1 MIRDTDQFNLKS
13 EITPIPD
20 FPVPGVQ
27 YKDVTSLL
35 YKPAAFKT
43 TVDAITAF
51 ARANNI
57 TDIVAPDARGFI
69 WGSPV
74 AVALGI
80 PLHLVRKPGKL
91 PPPTVGI
98 EFEYEYAQTS
108 LHMKANTPLDALNN
122 VLIIDDVSAT
132 GGTALAIIELLK
144 KFNVHPIDI
153 CYACVIDLS
162 FLGGTVKLRGEGIK
176 TFSVIEYDKDGQ

>member
-1 MIRDTDQFNLKS
+1 MRDTDRFNLKKA
-13 EITPIPD
+13 ITPIAD
-20 FPVPGVQ
+20 FPTAGVQ

-35 YKPAAFKT
+35 YQPAAFKT
-43 TVDAITAF
+43 TVDAVTAF

-74 AVALGI
+74 AVALGV

-91 PPPTVGI
+91 PPPTIGYD
-98 EFEYEYAQTS
+98 FEYEYASTS
-108 LHMKANTPLDALNN
+108 LHMKENAPLDAASK

-132 GGTALAIIELLK
+132 GGTALAVIELLK
-144 KFNVHPIDI
+144 NFSIHPINV
-153 CYACVIDLS
+153 CYACVIDLT
-162 FLGGTVKLRGEGIK
+162 FLLGTIKLQEKGVK
-176 TFSVIEYDKDGQ
+176 TFSIIEYDKE

>member
-1 MIRDTDQFNLKS
+1 MRDTDPYNLKRD
-13 EITPIPD
+13 ITPVPD
-20 FPVPGVQ
+20 FPVAGVQ
-27 YKDVTSLL
+27 YKDITSLL

-74 AVALGI
+74 ALNLNV
-80 PLHLVRKPGKL
+80 PLHLVRKPNKL
-91 PPPTVGI
+91 PPPTVGV
-98 EFEYEYAQTS
+98 EFEYEYANTS
-108 LHMKANTPLDALNN
+108 LHMKENTPLGALNN
-122 VLIIDDVSAT
+122 VLIVDDVSAT
-132 GGTALAIIELLK
+132 GGTALAVVELLK
-144 KFNVHPIDI
+144 KFNIHPIDV

-162 FLGGTVKLRGEGIK
+162 FLGGTVKLQEQHVK
-176 TFSVIEYDKDGQ
+176 AFSVIEYDKDD

>member
-1 MIRDTDQFNLKS
+1 MRGIDRYNLKK
-13 EITPIPD
+13 EITSIAD
-20 FPVPGVQ
+20 FPVAGIQ

-35 YKPAAFKT
+35 YKPEAFKV

-57 TDIVAPDARGFI
+57 TDVVAPDARGFI

-74 AVALGI
+74 ALALGV

-91 PPPTVGI
+91 PPPTIGY

-108 LHMKANTPLDALNN
+108 LHMKENTPLGALNN

-132 GGTALAIIELLK
+132 GGTALAIVELLK
-144 KFNVHPIDI
+144 KFEVHPIDI
-153 CYACVIDLS
+153 CYACVIDLT
-162 FLGGTVKLRGEGIK
+162 FLEGTVKLQGEGVK
-176 TFSVIEYDKDGQ
+176 TFSVIEYDKDDE

>member
-1 MIRDTDQFNLKS
+1 MHDTDRYNLKKD
-13 EITPIPD
+13 ITPIPD
-20 FPVPGVQ
+20 FPVAGVQ

-35 YKPAAFKT
+35 YKPAAFKV

-57 TDIVAPDARGFI
+57 TDVVAPDARGFI

-74 AVALGI
+74 AVALGL

-91 PPPTVGI
+91 PPPTIGH

-108 LHMKANTPLDALNN
+108 LHMKANTPLGALNN

-132 GGTALAIIELLK
+132 GGTAMAIVELLK
-144 KFNVHPIDI
+144 QFEVHPIDM
-153 CYACVIDLS
+153 CYACVIDLT
-162 FLGGTVKLRGEGIK
+162 FLGGTVKLQEQGLK
-176 TFSVIEYDKDGQ
+176 TFSVIEYDKED

>member
-1 MIRDTDQFNLKS
+1 MRDTDRFNLKKD
-13 EITPIPD
+13 ITPIPD
-20 FPVPGVQ
+20 FPVAGVQ

-35 YKPAAFKT
+35 YKPEAFKT

-74 AVALGI
+74 ALNLGV

-91 PPPTVGI
+91 PPPTVGY
-98 EFEYEYAQTS
+98 EFEYEYASTS
-108 LHMKANTPLDALNN
+108 LYMKENSPLGALNN
-122 VLIIDDVSAT
+122 VLIVDDVYAT
-132 GGTALAIIELLK
+132 GGTGLAIVELLK
-144 KFNVHPIDI
+144 KFSIHPIDV

-162 FLGGTVKLRGEGIK
+162 FLGGTVNLQEQNVK
-176 TFSVIEYDKDGQ
+176 TFSVIEYEKDE

>member
-1 MIRDTDQFNLKS
+1 MRDTDPFKLKC

-20 FPVPGVQ
+20 FPIPGIQ

-35 YKPAAFKT
+35 YKPTAFKT

-57 TDIVAPDARGFI
+57 TDIVAADARGFI

-74 AVALGI
+74 ALNLGV
-80 PLHLVRKPGKL
+80 PLHLIRKPGKL
-91 PPPTVGI
+91 PPPTVGY
-98 EFEYEYAQTS
+98 EFEYEYSSTS
-108 LHMKANTPLDALNN
+108 LHMKENAPLSALSN
-122 VLIIDDVSAT
+122 VLIVDDVSAT
-132 GGTALAIIELLK
+132 GGTGLAIVELLK
-144 KFNVHPIDI
+144 KFNIHPIDV

-162 FLGGTVKLRGEGIK
+162 FLGGTVKLQEQSVK
-176 TFSVIEYDKDGQ
+176 TFSVIEYEKDE

>member
-1 MIRDTDQFNLKS
+1 MRDTDPYNLKKD
-13 EITPIPD
+13 ITPIPD
-20 FPVPGVQ
+20 FPIPGVQ

-35 YKPAAFKT
+35 YKPEAFKT

-57 TDIVAPDARGFI
+57 TDVVAPDARGFI

-74 AVALGI
+74 ALNLGA

-91 PPPTVGI
+91 PPPTVGY
-98 EFEYEYAQTS
+98 EFEYEYASTRLYMKETS
-108 LHMKANTPLDALNN
+108 PLGALTN
-122 VLIIDDVSAT
+122 VLIVDDVSAT
-132 GGTALAIIELLK
+132 GGTGLAIVELLK
-144 KFNVHPIDI
+144 KFSIHPIDV

-162 FLGGTVKLRGEGIK
+162 FLGGTVNLQEQNVK
-176 TFSVIEYDKDGQ
+176 TFSVIEYEKEE